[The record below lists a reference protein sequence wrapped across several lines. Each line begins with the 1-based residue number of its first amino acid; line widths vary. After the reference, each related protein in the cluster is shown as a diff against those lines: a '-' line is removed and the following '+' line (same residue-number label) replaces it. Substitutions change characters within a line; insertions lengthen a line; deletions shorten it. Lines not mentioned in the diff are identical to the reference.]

1 MEISLI
7 LYTPF
12 SKKLFQ
18 NPFSQKIIK
27 EALSTTFITG
37 MAQGQL
43 PLSNYRNFLEQNA
56 AYFKHVADVYRLAA
70 IKMEIQKKKNFMLIF
85 IGNSPQ
91 KKLSGKGQ
99 VGTALKAYMDFL
111 SNVSPEHLALA
122 MLSCSVLYPEL
133 ARIKVQIQKVTCTR
147 KISFT
152 KTGVMMK
159 AQRKSLLM
167 KLKTSPNREPF

>member
-1 MEISLI
+1 
-7 LYTPF
+7 
-12 SKKLFQ
+12 
-18 NPFSQKIIK
+18 
-27 EALSTTFITG
+27 
-37 MAQGQL
+37 MAQGKL
-43 PLSNYRNFLEQNA
+43 PLSNYRNFLEQDA
-56 AYFKHVADVYRLAA
+56 AYFEHVADVYRLAA
-70 IKMEIQKKKNFMLIF
+70 IKMEIQKKKDYAYFYWKQSAKFFDLHKQF
-85 IGNSPQ
+85 IQ
-91 KKLSGKGQ
+91 KKDLSGKGQ